1 MTAELKDFK
10 LSLFNYKGK
19 TFVLK
24 GYDDINAKLDDQI
37 VATQAML
44 GSSNMRGKLKIETR
58 NWETKLNQMSE
69 LINEICKCQRTW
81 MYLEP
86 IFASDDIGKTMPNE
100 AAMFKDVDSTWKTTM
115 EAIDNDP
122 GIIELNE
129 RDNITPQ
136 FIEANKKL
144 DQI

>member
-1 MTAELKDFK
+1 
-10 LSLFNYKGK
+10 
-19 TFVLK
+19 
-24 GYDDINAKLDDQI
+24 
-37 VATQAML
+37 
-44 GSSNMRGKLKIETR
+44 
-58 NWETKLNQMSE
+58 
-69 LINEICKCQRTW
+69 

-129 RDNITPQ
+129 RDNITP
-136 FIEANKKL
+136 
-144 DQI
+144 

>member
-1 MTAELKDFK
+1 M
-10 LSLFNYKGK
+10 
-19 TFVLK
+19 
-24 GYDDINAKLDDQI
+24 
-37 VATQAML
+37 ATQAML

-144 DQI
+144 D